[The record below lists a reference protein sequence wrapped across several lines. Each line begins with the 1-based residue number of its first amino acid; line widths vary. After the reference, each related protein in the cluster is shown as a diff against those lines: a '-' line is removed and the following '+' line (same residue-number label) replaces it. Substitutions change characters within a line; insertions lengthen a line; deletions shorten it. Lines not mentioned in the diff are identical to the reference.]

1 MLVMVVLWSDC
12 LYPFFTAVD
21 LSLLDDVN
29 EDGLIKDDGVG
40 EGSSLIGEPVYSLF
54 ISLYI
59 YVLYIIRIIAYPRLF
74 YTFKYLQ
81 EIWKGHF

>member
-1 MLVMVVLWSDC
+1 MVVLWSDC

-40 EGSSLIGEPVYSLF
+40 EGSSLIGEPVYILF
-54 ISLYI
+54 ISLHTFIYI
-59 YVLYIIRIIAYPRLF
+59 CVLYRNNSVSSLILHI
-74 YTFKYLQ
+74 
-81 EIWKGHF
+81 

>member
-40 EGSSLIGEPVYSLF
+40 EGSSLIGEPVH
-54 ISLYI
+54 IVSLYYI
-59 YVLYIIRIIAYPRLF
+59 FVL
-74 YTFKYLQ
+74 
-81 EIWKGHF
+81 

>member
-1 MLVMVVLWSDC
+1 MVVLWSDC

-59 YVLYIIRIIAYPRLF
+59 LIYIHVLSN
-74 YTFKYLQ
+74 KNNS
-81 EIWKGHF
+81 